1 MRKMKTFVYECK
13 DMQEAAYGLFSYII
27 KNTILHAVIDFPQE
41 RIMEQMMSFLVSSGL
56 TCSYLDE
63 GIESTGLLM
72 TCEGQRATGVQTICV
87 RDSLEGVKKD
97 CSLVIFPGM
106 RKEKESPDHRRYIN
120 ISDIPAHLKNEQI
133 RPVFEFA
140 FDIAEKEVDVISP
153 WMNRTAVND
162 TLINKMEGALKR
174 GAKIKIIYGIGKD
187 DNGYNQKRSDRSDE
201 VAIELLERFSCF
213 GNRFRIAR
221 DNIHYK
227 LVLCDELFRLEGG
240 FNYLSF
246 LGNYDEPGIRK
257 EGTPFDRDTK
267 MIRMLREEY
276 FGNV

>member
-1 MRKMKTFVYECK
+1 MKKYVYECK
-13 DMQEAAYGLFSYII
+13 DMQEAAYGLFSYVL
-27 KNTILHAVIDFPQE
+27 KNRISHAVIDFPQE
-41 RIMEQMMSFLVSSGL
+41 RIMEQMMSFLVTSGL

-63 GIESTGLLM
+63 GIEPTGLLM
-72 TCEGQRATGVQTICV
+72 TCEGQRKTGIQTFYV
-87 RDSLEGVKKD
+87 RSSEEGIPEN

-106 RKEKESPDHRRYIN
+106 MNEKASPERRRYTN
-120 ISDIPAHLKNEQI
+120 ISDIPEHLKNEQI

-140 FDIAEKEVDVISP
+140 FETAQKEVDVISP

-162 TLINKMEGALKR
+162 TLISKMEGALKR
-174 GAKIKIIYGIGKD
+174 GAKIKIIYGIGKN
-187 DNGYNQKRSDRSDE
+187 DNGYNQKRSERSDA

-213 GNRFRIAR
+213 GNRFKISR

-257 EGTPFDRDTK
+257 EGTPFDRDVR